1 MKLKEPLLSY
11 VCDLFES
18 DRSIEEVSL
27 MTGLNK
33 INLAYFISEG
43 KALLAGGK
51 KDKNLTEKQ
60 NLRIFESWRDGQAKA
75 RNGQG

>member
-1 MKLKEPLLSY
+1 MKLKDNLLSY
-11 VCDLFES
+11 VCELFES

-33 INLAYFISEG
+33 IDLAYFISEG

-51 KDKNLTEKQ
+51 TKNMTQ
-60 NLRIFESWRDGQAKA
+60 AQHLRVFESWRDGQAKA